1 VTVVADRDK
10 PGGKGI
16 ASVKSWP
23 RGPTRQARTPHDHR
37 EHRRQ
42 LRYCDTGDVAP
53 NVPGLRVAMLGE
65 LLGITVWQAGEPGRP
80 EPLSRDRAGAD
91 IFVR

>member
-1 VTVVADRDK
+1 
-10 PGGKGI
+10 
-16 ASVKSWP
+16 
-23 RGPTRQARTPHDHR
+23 
-37 EHRRQ
+37 
-42 LRYCDTGDVAP
+42 VAP
-53 NVPGLRVAMLGE
+53 SVPGLRVAVLGE